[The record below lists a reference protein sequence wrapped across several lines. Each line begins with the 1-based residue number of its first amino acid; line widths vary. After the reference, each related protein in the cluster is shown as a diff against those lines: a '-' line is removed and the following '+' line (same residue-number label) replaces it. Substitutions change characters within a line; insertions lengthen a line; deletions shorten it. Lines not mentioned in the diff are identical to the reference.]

1 LWVTVAF
8 DAYPSMAHTPIALGG
23 LLAAASTVLWLV
35 PAAATISAQ
44 QSKTTVC
51 HRTGNAS
58 FQPVTVA
65 DPAMP
70 THIAHGDGVV
80 GGAVPDQSGYKFD
93 SECRAVPANTDG
105 TACNDGN
112 ACTVYDRFQGGVCIG
127 APIIV
132 DDANACTMDACNPAT
147 GAVTHTPVSVDDGN
161 ACTIDVCDASG
172 AVSHV
177 ADGSDRDLDGIPD
190 CQDVCP
196 DVYAYE
202 ASHDRDADG
211 TLDCADA
218 CPDAPGGDGDADADG
233 VADCNDVCP
242 AMNDAIGAVD
252 QDGDGVVDCEDFCP
266 QDPCRAEPANG
277 ACQPVSDADG
287 DGLASCQDP
296 CPDDATNACLGGSF
310 FRVGGGSLP
319 PPSTGGDPIA
329 VLLPLAVFAY
339 RRLRTRRRIR

>member
-1 LWVTVAF
+1 
-8 DAYPSMAHTPIALGG
+8 MAHSPIALGG
-23 LLAAASTVLWLV
+23 LLAAASTALWLV
-35 PAAATISAQ
+35 PAAVTISAQ
-44 QSKTTVC
+44 PSKTTVC
-51 HRTGNAS
+51 HRNGSGS

-65 DPAMP
+65 APAVP
-70 THIAHGDGVV
+70 GHLSHGDGVV

-93 SECRAVPANTDG
+93 SECQAVPANSDG

-112 ACTVYDRFQGGVCIG
+112 ACTVNDHLQGGVCAG
-127 APIIV
+127 APV
-132 DDANACTMDACNPAT
+132 N
-147 GAVTHTPVSVDDGN
+147 VDDGN

-177 ADGSDRDLDGIPD
+177 ADGSDRDADGIPD
-190 CQDVCP
+190 CLDACP

-242 AMNDAIGAVD
+242 SANDAIGAVD

-310 FRVGGGSLP
+310 RRPGGGDLP
-319 PPSTGGDPIA
+319 PPSTSGDTIA
-329 VLLPLAVFAY
+329 VLLPLAVLAY
-339 RRLRTRRRIR
+339 RRLRTRRRID